1 MRSLLR
7 LQGRLQQ
14 LDMGSVVMRAR
25 LDSGIFGLAVEIRP
39 TLRLGKVGKAN
50 GFGTTAIADAGSGM
64 DS

>member
-1 MRSLLR
+1 
-7 LQGRLQQ
+7 
-14 LDMGSVVMRAR
+14 MGSVVMRAR